1 MGLRESIRDIPDFP
15 KKGIVFKD
23 ITTLLLDPAAFEEA
37 VERMVRLLENRRIDK
52 VVSME
57 SRGFLFGTPIALR
70 LGAGFVPLRK
80 PGKLPAETVSEEYS
94 LEYGT
99 DRLEMHVD
107 AVSPGD
113 RVVVVD
119 DLLATGGTAVAAV
132 KLVEKRGGKIDSLL
146 FLVELAFLGGRTLLE
161 DRNVLSVIR
170 YETEQKIVRKE

>member
-1 MGLRESIRDIPDFP
+1 MDLRDSIRDVPDFP

-23 ITTLLLDPAAFEEA
+23 ITTVLLDPAAFEEA
-37 VERMVRLLENRRIDK
+37 VERMVRLLEGRRIDK
-52 VVSME
+52 VASME

-99 DRLEMHVD
+99 DRLEMHED

-132 KLVEKRGGKIDSLL
+132 NLVEKRGGEVDSLL
-146 FLVELAFLGGRTLLE
+146 FLVELNFLGGRTLLE

-170 YETEQKIVRKE
+170 YDAE